1 MTTFIPPYMGEEIKS
16 NAEKKMY
23 DVLQKLNMKNAYV
36 LHSLGLPKHQSKIY
50 GEIDFVVVCDRG
62 VACLEIKGGRVECR
76 DGKWF
81 FKTDTVS
88 REKSLRDRLL
98 RLREICLVCVMF

>member
-1 MTTFIPPYMGEEIKS
+1 
-16 NAEKKMY
+16 
-23 DVLQKLNMKNAYV
+23 MKNAYV

-76 DGKWF
+76 DGNGF
-81 FKTDTVS
+81 
-88 REKSLRDRLL
+88 
-98 RLREICLVCVMF
+98 